1 MTPVVGA
8 RVVDVVVVVVVVIVV
23 VDVVDAEVVEDKN
36 VDGVVNPFLGLLGLT
51 VTSRSMRF
59 FLHRKLL
66 SQLG

>member
-8 RVVDVVVVVVVVIVV
+8 RVVVVVVVVTGV

-36 VDGVVNPFLGLLGLT
+36 VDGVVKPFLGLFGLT
-51 VTSRSMRF
+51 VTSKISRRF

-66 SQLG
+66 SQMG